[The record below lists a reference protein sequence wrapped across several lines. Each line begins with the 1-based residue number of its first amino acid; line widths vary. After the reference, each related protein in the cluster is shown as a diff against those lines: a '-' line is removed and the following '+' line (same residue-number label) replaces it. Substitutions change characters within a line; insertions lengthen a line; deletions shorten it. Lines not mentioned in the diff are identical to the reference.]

1 MKLKSAFTLS
11 MIVNAVLLAAV
22 AYIAFTHVELRN
34 DPIIII
40 NRSTPPEAPKSAST
54 PAPDVASLPK

>member
-1 MKLKSAFTLS
+1 

-22 AYIAFTHVELRN
+22 AYIAFTHVEQRN

-40 NRSTPPEAPKSAST
+40 NRSTPPEAPKSVST